1 MAFSPIPEI
10 LEEFRRGR
18 MVILVDDED
27 RENEGDLVIPAEK
40 VTAETVNFIRR
51 WTGGVICLPMTN
63 EKADRLGL
71 PFMVAENT
79 SRRGTPFTVS
89 IDARTGIST
98 GISAEDRAATIRKA
112 AQENAAPEDFVR
124 PGHVFPLRA
133 REGGVLVRP
142 GHTEGTVDLC
152 RLAGLSP
159 IGVLSEIMNE
169 DGSMARLSEL
179 AAFAETHGLKMCS
192 IADLIRHRA
201 RSEHLVR
208 RIDTCALPTDLGRFT
223 CHLYES
229 EIDHYLHVALC
240 CGDIRPLDGKP
251 GPKLD
256 RPVLVRVHSEC
267 LTSETFGSRRCE
279 CAGQLTAAMRAIQE
293 AGEGVLLYIREEGRG
308 IGLANKIRA
317 YALQDQGYDTVEA
330 NERLGL
336 NPDARDY
343 GTGAQILSDLGIR
356 RMRLLTNNPKKLSGL
371 EGYGLEVVERVP
383 IVVPPTPDNAGYLA
397 VKKSKMGHLL

>member
-1 MAFSPIPEI
+1 MPFSPIPEI
-10 LEEFRRGR
+10 LEEFRKGR

-40 VTAETVNFIRR
+40 VTPEIVNFIRR

-71 PFMVAENT
+71 PFMVTENT

-89 IDARTGIST
+89 IDAARGITT
-98 GISAEDRAATIRKA
+98 GISAEDRAATIREA
-112 AQENAAPEDFVR
+112 ARDNASPEDFVR
-124 PGHVFPLRA
+124 PGHLFPLRA

-152 RLAGLSP
+152 RLAGMKP

-169 DGSMARLSEL
+169 DGSMARLPEL
-179 AAFAETHGLKMCS
+179 AAFATAHGLKMCT
-192 IADLIRHRA
+192 IADLIRYRA
-201 RSEHLVR
+201 RSERLIR
-208 RIDTCALPTDLGRFT
+208 RIDTCALPTDFGRFT

-229 EIDHYLHVALC
+229 SIDHYLHVALC
-240 CGDIRPLDGKP
+240 CGEIRPLDGKP
-251 GPKLD
+251 GPKIE

-279 CAGQLTAAMRAIQE
+279 CAGQLAAAMRMIQE
-293 AGEGVLLYIREEGRG
+293 AGEGILLYIREEGRG

-343 GTGAQILSDLGIR
+343 GTGAQILSDLGVA

-383 IVVPPTPDNAGYLA
+383 IVVPPTPENAGYLA
-397 VKKSKMGHLL
+397 VKKAKMGHIL